1 MWKAVETAPQHTK
14 ENDMRQIKITFVAL
28 LLAIA
33 TALPTMAGNEP
44 AKHPDTLTTEYRNTQ
59 YIDTIRNLNINV
71 DYPTVANGKLKVSVL
86 RYEAETLANTA
97 QMLSLSYDAKAKA
110 YDGDSINFPA
120 MLRFYTTL
128 LTDRMNEADKA
139 NGTETPPSG
148 TDLKILRSDDDT
160 RYVTFSVSGY
170 IYSGGAHGQSIN
182 RGVTFDKTTG
192 ERAVLVN
199 DSEALRKLILTKLPE
214 EVGAFL
220 DDSLPPMPAN
230 PAFLKDGQVM
240 LVYETGEIA
249 PNATGAITVAFW
261 PYEIEDYLT
270 AEGKRLTE
278 VR

>member
-1 MWKAVETAPQHTK
+1 MSPHSKK
-14 ENDMRQIKITFVAL
+14 NDMRQIKITFMAL

-33 TALPTMAGNEP
+33 TALPSVADNTTITN
-44 AKHPDTLTTEYRNTQ
+44 PDTLTTEYRNTQ
-59 YIDTIRNLNINV
+59 YIDTLRQLNINV
-71 DYPTVANGKLKVSVL
+71 DYPTMANEKLKASVL
-86 RYEAETLANTA
+86 RYEAETFANTA
-97 QMLSLSYDAKAKA
+97 QMFSFSYDAKATA
-110 YDGDSINFPA
+110 YDGDSTDFPA

-128 LTDRMNEADKA
+128 LTDSMNETDKA
-139 NGTETPPSG
+139 NGTEIPPCG

-182 RGVTFDKTTG
+182 CGVTFDKTTG

-199 DSEALRKLILTKLPE
+199 DSEGLRKLILTKLPE
-214 EVGAFL
+214 EVRAFL

-249 PNATGAITVAFW
+249 PNAAGAITVAFW

-270 AEGKRLTE
+270 AEGKRLE
-278 VR
+278 ELR